1 MNRENE
7 KLDIKRQVKLS
18 FIILFPQKISY
29 LPLKIIY
36 FPISAKKSLT
46 SGVGEMIFKERGP
59 TRGRVNHVE
68 NINPCVV

>member
-1 MNRENE
+1 MNRANE

-46 SGVGEMIFKERGP
+46 SGVGGNDF
-59 TRGRVNHVE
+59 
-68 NINPCVV
+68 